1 MPSEAEAF
9 IQEIT
14 QSVRP
19 LHIAYTQAM
28 WDAAT
33 TGSEEA
39 NRREQES
46 QASLMRFWADPG
58 RYEKAAL
65 LNEAGAEDPLTART
79 LTRIYLSAAKAQ
91 QDEETIEKVTRIEAE
106 VRQQYY
112 NYRPDVDS
120 RRLTDNEIDAILR
133 ESDRSEQ
140 VRRVWEASKKVGG
153 LVADQVREL
162 ARLRNDAA
170 QAQGYRDHFHRSLT
184 LNEIEEPML
193 LKLLEELETA
203 TREPFQSLKAQL
215 DHDLQE
221 RFGLSE
227 DELYPWHFGD
237 RFFQKPPE
245 TGEINLDDLF
255 REHDPTA
262 LARGTYAD
270 IGLEIEDILQRSDL
284 YPREGKNQHAF
295 CLDVDREGDIRT
307 LNNLEANHRWT
318 ETLLHELG
326 HAVYDKY
333 IDPDLPW
340 LLRTPPHT
348 LSTEAIALMMGG
360 LTHQED
366 WLVRYLGIPE
376 KKATRI
382 AKAAGERDRAQRLV
396 FTRWVLVMTNF
407 ERALYANPEQD
418 LDAVWW
424 DLVERYQALQR
435 PPNRKAPDWAA
446 KYHVALVPV
455 YYQNYELGYL
465 VNVQFM
471 ESLKEQVGG
480 LVGREQAGRWLISN
494 VFHSGARMDWAAH
507 VQAVTGEELNP
518 DYFVESI
525 RNGADDGAPV
535 A

>member
-14 QSVRP
+14 DSVRP
-19 LHIAYTQAM
+19 LHIAYTGAM

-33 TGSEEA
+33 TGSDEA
-39 NRREQES
+39 NRREQEA
-46 QASLMRFWADPG
+46 QAALMRFWADAA
-58 RYEKAAL
+58 RYQKAAA
-65 LNEAGAEDPLTART
+65 LNEAGAADPVTART
-79 LTRIYLSAAKAQ
+79 LKRIYLSAAKAQ

-106 VRQQYY
+106 VRQHYY
-112 NYRPDVDS
+112 NYRPEIDG
-120 RRLTDNEIDAILR
+120 RRLTDNEIDSILR
-133 ESDRSEQ
+133 ESDQSEQ
-140 VRRVWEASKKVGG
+140 VCRIWEASKEVGG

-184 LNEIEEPML
+184 LNEIEETML
-193 LKLLEELETA
+193 LTLFEELETA
-203 TREPFQSLKAQL
+203 TREPFHTLKAQF
-215 DHDLQE
+215 DQELQE
-221 RFGLSE
+221 RFGLSAG
-227 DELYPWHFGD
+227 ELYPWHFGD

-245 TGEINLDDLF
+245 TGDINLDDLF
-255 REHDPTA
+255 REHDPVA
-262 LARGTYAD
+262 LARATYTD
-270 IGLEIEDILQRSDL
+270 MGLEIEDILQRSDL

-307 LNNLEANHRWT
+307 LNNLEASHRWT

-333 IDPDLPW
+333 IDVELPW

-366 WLVRYLGIPE
+366 WLAKYLGASE
-376 KKATRI
+376 KEARRI
-382 AKAAGERDRAQRLV
+382 ALAAAERNRAQRLV

-418 LDAVWW
+418 LDTIWW
-424 DLVERYQALQR
+424 ELVERYQSLQR
-435 PPNRKAPDWAA
+435 PPNRAAPDWAA

-455 YYQNYELGYL
+455 YYQNYQLGYL

-471 ESLKEQVGG
+471 ERLEEHIGG
-480 LVGREQAGRWLISN
+480 LVGQDRAGRWLISR
-494 VFHSGARMDWAAH
+494 VFHSGASMDWTAH
-507 VQAVTGEELNP
+507 VQAVTGETLNP
-518 DYFVESI
+518 DYFVESV
-525 RNGADDGAPV
+525 RGGVNDNASAS
-535 A
+535 

>member
-1 MPSEAEAF
+1 MPSDAEIF

-14 QSVRP
+14 ETVRP

-28 WDAAT
+28 WEAAT
-33 TGSEEA
+33 TGSDEA
-39 NRREQES
+39 NLREQEA
-46 QASLMRFWADPG
+46 QAALMRFWADPD
-58 RYEKAAL
+58 RYKKAITF
-65 LNEAGAEDPLTART
+65 NEADADDPLTTRT
-79 LTRIYLSAAKAQ
+79 LKRIYLSAAKAQ
-91 QDEETIEKVTRIEAE
+91 QDEETIERITQIEAE
-106 VRQQYY
+106 VRQHYY
-112 NYRPDVDS
+112 NYRPEVDD
-120 RRLTDNEIDAILR
+120 RRLTDNEIDSILR
-133 ESDRSEQ
+133 ESDQSEQ
-140 VRRVWEASKKVGG
+140 VRRIWEASKEVGG
-153 LVADQVREL
+153 MVADQVREL

-184 LNEIEEPML
+184 LNEIDEPML
-193 LKLLEELETA
+193 LSLFDELESA
-203 TREPFQSLKAQL
+203 TREPFRILKAQF
-215 DHDLQE
+215 DQDLQE
-221 RFGLSE
+221 RFGLPA

-237 RFFQKPPE
+237 RFFQEPPE

-255 REHDPTA
+255 REHDPLA
-262 LARGTYAD
+262 LARETYAD
-270 IGLEIEDILQRSDL
+270 LGLDIEDILKRSDL

-295 CLDVDREGDIRT
+295 CLDIDREGDIRT

-333 IDPDLPW
+333 IDGELPW

-360 LTHQED
+360 LTHRED
-366 WLVRYLGIPE
+366 WLTKYLGIPGKE
-376 KKATRI
+376 AKRI
-382 AKAAGERDRAQRLV
+382 AKAAAERDRAQRLV

-418 LDAVWW
+418 LNTIWW

-465 VNVQFM
+465 VNVQLM
-471 ESLKEQVGG
+471 QSLVQDVGE
-480 LVGREQAGRWLISN
+480 LVGQDRAGHWLVSR
-494 VFHSGARMDWAAH
+494 VFHSGASLDWAAQ
-507 VQAVTGEELNP
+507 VEVVTGEALNP
-518 DYFVESI
+518 RYFVDSI
-525 RNGADDGAPV
+525 HNGNDQGA
-535 A
+535 